1 MDSISENKEKAW
13 VRLVRAHRRALGAIE
28 AALKEADLPS
38 LDWYDVLWELERNGA
53 MRPRD
58 LQASLLMQQSN
69 LSRLVD
75 RMKRA
80 GLVACSNCKEDGR
93 GQIVSLTDAGK
104 TMRAR
109 MWPIYSDAID
119 RQFDGSTAEWLA
131 ALLGG
136 VGR

>member
-1 MDSISENKEKAW
+1 MDSISEKKEQAW
-13 VRLVRAHRRALGAIE
+13 VRLVRAHNRALGAIE
-28 AALKEADLPS
+28 TALKEADLPS
-38 LDWYDVLWELERNGA
+38 LDWYDVLWELERDGA

-69 LSRLVD
+69 LSRLID

-80 GLVACSNCKEDGR
+80 GLVACRNCKEDGR

-104 TMRAR
+104 AMRAR
-109 MWPIYSDAID
+109 MWPVYAEAME

-131 ALLGG
+131 ALLGN